1 MNIKEFFFFKPEKPS
16 AAVAVQF
23 CTSSHTIL
31 NLDLTAHL
39 LFRNIFTSVHGVFL
53 ISVDKTQAKTD
64 CQQQKESIHIGK
76 TPTLTHCWNL
86 IAIALLVISMQSIEN
101 LEMTREKNVH
111 CVISY

>member
-1 MNIKEFFFFKPEKPS
+1 M
-16 AAVAVQF
+16 AVQF

-64 CQQQKESIHIGK
+64 CQQQKESIHISK